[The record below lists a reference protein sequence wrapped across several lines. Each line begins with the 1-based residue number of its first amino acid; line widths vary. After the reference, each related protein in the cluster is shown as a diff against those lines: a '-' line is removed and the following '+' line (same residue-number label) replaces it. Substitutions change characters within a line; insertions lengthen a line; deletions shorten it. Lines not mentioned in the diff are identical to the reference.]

1 MNARFRRFSKLVRR
15 TTTYLLP
22 WPLCCLCCCRRYG
35 NALFLKTTNS
45 DMCTFQKTTVVTETS
60 SMTRHRSATSS
71 RTEEHHILVCQIC
84 SHPLRCSVPRRITIS
99 SKLGVAWVKALKHIV
114 PVARGTNVTWW
125 SRLEGPERTGWRET
139 YLWDG
144 VVLRILQQFC
154 AGSQT
159 DGVVGAR
166 ACRCLHSCSCKLLN
180 RLTRGMPLFSR
191 TDVVTLGMYTE
202 LWMT

>member
-1 MNARFRRFSKLVRR
+1 M
-15 TTTYLLP
+15 
-22 WPLCCLCCCRRYG
+22 
-35 NALFLKTTNS
+35 KTTNS

-125 SRLEGPERTGWRET
+125 SRLEGPRENWLEGNLPMGWCGPPYPT
-139 YLWDG
+139 A
-144 VVLRILQQFC
+144 VLCGEPNGWC
-154 AGSQT
+154 AL
-159 DGVVGAR
+159 VGAR
-166 ACRCLHSCSCKLLN
+166 ACRCLHSCSSKLLN

-191 TDVVTLGMYTE
+191 TDVVTLG
-202 LWMT
+202 